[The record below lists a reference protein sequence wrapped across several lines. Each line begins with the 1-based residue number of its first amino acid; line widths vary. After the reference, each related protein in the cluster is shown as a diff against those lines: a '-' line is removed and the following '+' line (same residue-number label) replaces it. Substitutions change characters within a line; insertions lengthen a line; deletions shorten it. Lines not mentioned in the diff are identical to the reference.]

1 MFDYAAPTNI
11 DRLAA
16 AHQRYEDDQAEAQD
30 RAEKRRIKAAAW
42 LNHANNMFEI
52 SGWFSDAQYIELARL
67 DALINYELSRPFTGD
82 AIRETEVGVREY
94 SEKRREIYI
103 SCAVE
108 YASRFNNFEN
118 DGNVK

>member
-108 YASRFNNFEN
+108 YASRFNNFEDN
-118 DGNVK
+118 GNVK